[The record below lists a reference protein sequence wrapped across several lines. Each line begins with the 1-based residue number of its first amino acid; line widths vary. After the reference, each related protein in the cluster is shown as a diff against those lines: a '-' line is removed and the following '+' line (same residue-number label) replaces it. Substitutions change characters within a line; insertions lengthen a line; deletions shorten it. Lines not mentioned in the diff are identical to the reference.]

1 MVLRTKVS
9 LSEVLAVIPQSKGQI
24 QPIEKA
30 LQCTRGAVKEILANY
45 PEAQQELSDELERQ
59 KDIVMINLIAD
70 AQAGDPKA
78 RELLMKAVGR
88 DRGFGDKLEVTGKDG
103 APMVI
108 LHAAAQNLIANQSN
122 GNARKQDRIAS
133 WGKAA
138 IDYHDQQTAA
148 VEAEIVDDK
157 KPQKAKKTGRR
168 K

>member
-1 MVLRTKVS
+1 MALRTKVS
-9 LSEVLAVIPQSKGQI
+9 LSEVLSVIPQSKGQI

-30 LQCTRGAVKEILANY
+30 LQCTRSAVKEVLANH
-45 PEAQQELSDELERQ
+45 PEAQQELADELERQ

-108 LHAAAQNLIANQSN
+108 LHAAAQNLIANDGN
-122 GNARKQDRIAS
+122 GNASKQNRIAS
-133 WGKAA
+133 WEKSA
-138 IDYHDQQTAA
+138 IDYHEQQTAA
-148 VEAEIVDDK
+148 VEAEIVEDK
-157 KPQKAKKTGRR
+157 KPVKTVRGRR